1 VVNSD
6 ENLQE
11 NHVIIFTRYPE
22 PGTTKTRMIPLLGEI
37 GAANLHKL
45 MTEHT
50 LKQVQ
55 ELQKELLVSGE
66 VRFIGGSLELMQA
79 WLGLNCTYSVQG
91 EGDLGQK
98 MVRSLTEAFA
108 RGASKVVIIGTD
120 CPGIN
125 AKILATAFEQL
136 AAVDVVLGPAL
147 DGGYY
152 LIGLKEA
159 IPELFFNIEWGTAQ
173 VFAQTVATAHQQNLS
188 LSHLTPLSDV
198 DRPEDI
204 YVWEQIASI

>member
-1 VVNSD
+1 MVNSD
-6 ENLQE
+6 ENLQK

-22 PGTTKTRMIPLLGEI
+22 PGTTKTRIIPLLGEI

-55 ELQKELLVSGE
+55 ELQTDFLVSGE
-66 VRFIGGSLELMQA
+66 VRFVGGSLELIQA
-79 WLGLNCTYSVQG
+79 WLGSHWTYSVQG
-91 EGDLGQK
+91 EGNLGQK
-98 MVRSLTEAFA
+98 MVRSLTEALH

-125 AKILATAFEQL
+125 AKILSTAFEQL
-136 AAVDVVLGPAL
+136 KSVDVVLGPAL

-152 LIGLKEA
+152 LIGLKQA

-173 VFAQTVATAHQQNLS
+173 VFTQTVATAHQQNLS
-188 LSHLTPLSDV
+188 LAYLTPLSDV

-204 YVWEQIASI
+204 YVWEQIASS